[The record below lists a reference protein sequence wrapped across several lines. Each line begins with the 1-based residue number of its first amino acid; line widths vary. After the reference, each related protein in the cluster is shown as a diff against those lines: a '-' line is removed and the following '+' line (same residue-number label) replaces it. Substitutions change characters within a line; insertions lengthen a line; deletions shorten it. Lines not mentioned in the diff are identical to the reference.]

1 MKKKLLVGFLSLG
14 MISLLCGFDSAQTA
28 DTVLDSM
35 QKASSEADNMSMDM
49 AMNMDISIDV
59 GDGTTTSTL
68 AVGMDGG
75 FQIDYLLN
83 PLSMMMDG
91 NFSISAMGQN
101 QDMARTMYVMAN
113 EDGTVDSYVYTE
125 DAATGEAGWEH
136 SSSDM
141 GISMEELMEMQ
152 GSITAADYAEWGLTF
167 ELAPEA
173 ADVDGTECYLLSTTI
188 DAATLDT
195 MLNKVAELSGAS
207 VSEEDLSAID
217 EALAY
222 LDGLAINL
230 EYYVDAATFLP
241 VQMHMDFNSSDLGV
255 LNDLIASSLGEAAEG
270 TTVTVNLTDFSIDAA
285 MSYDTVADISVPQEA
300 IDSATE
306 AINAAEDALADDLA
320 TLETAAAGES
330 EAVQSE
336 TAETPAA
343 TEATEAPA
351 ATAE

>member
-1 MKKKLLVGFLSLG
+1 M
-14 MISLLCGFDSAQTA
+14 
-28 DTVLDSM
+28 
-35 QKASSEADNMSMDM
+35 
-49 AMNMDISIDV
+49 
-59 GDGTTTSTL
+59 
-68 AVGMDGG
+68 
-75 FQIDYLLN
+75 
-83 PLSMMMDG
+83 
-91 NFSISAMGQN
+91 
-101 QDMARTMYVMAN
+101 
-113 EDGTVDSYVYTE
+113 YTE

-195 MLNKVAELSGAS
+195 MLNKVAELSGES

-320 TLETAAAGES
+320 TLKPRRQGKAKRYS
-330 EAVQSE
+330 LRPPRLRQ
-336 TAETPAA
+336 PRKPPR
-343 TEATEAPA
+343 APA